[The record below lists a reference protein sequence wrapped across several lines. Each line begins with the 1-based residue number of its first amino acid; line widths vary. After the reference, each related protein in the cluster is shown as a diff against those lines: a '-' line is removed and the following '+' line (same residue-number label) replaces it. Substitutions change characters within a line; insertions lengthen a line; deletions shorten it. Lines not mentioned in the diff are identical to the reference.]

1 MKHKINLAILLLL
14 LYQLLAVIVNQE
26 VIIPYPIDVATRMFQ
41 MLTDYSFYETLLIT
55 LSHVVIVIFISLIL
69 AFLLAYVC
77 YKKPIIEEYV
87 SPVLS
92 MIQAI
97 PNVSFVIIVL
107 VWTSSLMT
115 VYIVLFLVIFPLLFN
130 NNLAGFKSIDKD
142 LCDVILLYHP
152 SMYDKF
158 IKVYLPLIK
167 PSFLSGLKSA
177 ISLGVKV
184 SVMAEVLAGL
194 PYGVGKAI
202 IYCRND
208 FDMAG
213 IFAWTLWLIIMIL
226 FIDYIL
232 KRFIRDE

>member
-1 MKHKINLAILLLL
+1 MKHKINLTILLLL
-14 LYQLLAVIVNQE
+14 IYQFVAVIVNQS
-26 VIIPYPIDVATRMFQ
+26 VIIPYPLDVMTRMLS
-41 MLTDYSFYETLLIT
+41 MLTDISFYQTIFIT
-55 LSHVVIVIFISLIL
+55 LSHVAIVIVISVILSFFL
-69 AFLLAYVC
+69 AFLC

-87 SPVLS
+87 SPILS

-115 VYIVLFLVIFPLLFN
+115 VYIVLFLVIFPLLFH
-130 NNLAGFKSIDKD
+130 NNLAGFKSIDKE
-142 LCDVILLYHP
+142 LCDVISLYHP
-152 SMYDKF
+152 PIYDRF
-158 IKVYLPLIK
+158 MNVYLPLIK
-167 PSFLSGLKSA
+167 PSFLSGLKSS

-202 IYCRND
+202 MYCRND

-213 IFAWTLWLIIMIL
+213 VFAWTLWLIIMIL
-226 FIDYIL
+226 LIDYIL
-232 KRFIRDE
+232 KRLIHSE

>member
-1 MKHKINLAILLLL
+1 MKHKINLTILLLL
-14 LYQLLAVIVNQE
+14 IYQCLAVIVNQE
-26 VIIPYPIDVATRMFQ
+26 VIIPYPIDVATRMVN
-41 MLTDYSFYETLLIT
+41 MLTDISFYQTLFIT
-55 LSHVVIVIFISLIL
+55 LSHVAIVILISIVL
-69 AFLLAYVC
+69 AFLLAFLC
-77 YKKPIIEEYV
+77 YKKSIIEEYV

-92 MIQAI
+92 MIQAV

-115 VYIVLFLVIFPLLFN
+115 VYIVLFLVIFPLLYN
-130 NNLAGFKSIDKD
+130 NNLAGFKSINND
-142 LCDVILLYHP
+142 LRDVIMLYHP
-152 SMYDKF
+152 PFYDKF
-158 IKVYLPLIK
+158 INVYLPLIK
-167 PSFLSGLKSA
+167 PSFLSGLKSS

-202 IYCRND
+202 MYCRND
-208 FDMAG
+208 FDMIG

-232 KRFIRDE
+232 KRLIQK